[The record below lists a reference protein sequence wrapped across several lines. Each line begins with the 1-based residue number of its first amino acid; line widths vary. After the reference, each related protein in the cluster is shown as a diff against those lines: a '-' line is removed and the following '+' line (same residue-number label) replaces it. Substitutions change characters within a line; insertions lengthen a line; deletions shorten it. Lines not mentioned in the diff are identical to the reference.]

1 MRSRPH
7 AAASAKGRLI
17 RCTALGSTPN
27 RLAIPRSFALVLG
40 LPKASADSSCDH
52 RPLKLGKHPHH
63 LKHGFASRWCSLCS
77 FIAGSRVL
85 NVRHRRAA
93 PIVCGDDSRWCGSRL
108 VFHFTRCPTRPNI
121 KGWRLVGCQFRL
133 PFAFEGASDGC
144 HCKRKL

>member
-1 MRSRPH
+1 LFDLFTAR
-7 AAASAKGRLI
+7 AAMAAM
-17 RCTALGSTPN
+17 
-27 RLAIPRSFALVLG
+27 
-40 LPKASADSSCDH
+40 
-52 RPLKLGKHPHH
+52 
-63 LKHGFASRWCSLCS
+63 CSLCS

-133 PFAFEGASDGC
+133 PFAFEGESDGC